1 MKIVTPI
8 LKLSAVNCGKS
19 SILKELALLSM
30 RPLAPRFAAANALA
44 VGIITALFLFFGT
57 PSYAAE
63 PTVVTAEGKYV
74 MGDMDSKKDARMLAL
89 MEAKRIAL
97 EKAGTYV
104 ESSSEVKNF
113 SLTKDQ
119 INTLATGIM
128 SVDILKEDW
137 KMSGENMVAT
147 ILIRAQIDT
156 ANLKGRIAAMHD
168 EEKNVDDSGEIRK
181 QLAVLQKE
189 LAELKAARTTQGG
202 GKTAA
207 PGIKEKHDEIIKTMS
222 ALDHLEEGNRALDA
236 GQWDQALNSFDAAL
250 ALNSSLS
257 GAYAGQAAVFQQ
269 TGRAAEALGK
279 IATALKLEPGSAKN
293 HAIKALILQKQGKN
307 ELALASLNRAIELRP
322 RGPKLYL
329 LRSNIFAQLK
339 KPRAAIEDL
348 NRACNLGNVKA
359 CEKIEKLKQ
368 RKAKTAEHSQGET
381 PSRRDRQ
388 SGR

>member
-1 MKIVTPI
+1 MKIR
-8 LKLSAVNCGKS
+8 
-19 SILKELALLSM
+19 ALLLFIIRS
-30 RPLAPRFAAANALA
+30 LVPRFVAGNALA
-44 VGIITALFLFFGT
+44 VGFMAALILSFGT
-57 PSYAAE
+57 PSPAAE

-74 MGDMDSKKDARMLAL
+74 MGDLDSKKDARMLAL

-147 ILIRAQIDT
+147 ILIRAQID
-156 ANLKGRIAAMHD
+156 ASNLKGRIAAMHD

-181 QLAVLQKE
+181 QLAALQKE
-189 LAELKAARTTQGG
+189 LAELKAAQTAQSGR
-202 GKTAA
+202 KTAA
-207 PGIKEKHDEIIKTMS
+207 PEIKEKHDEIIKTMS

-236 GQWDQALNSFDAAL
+236 GQWDQALNAFGAAL

-257 GAYAGQAAVFQQ
+257 GAYAGQAMILQQ
-269 TGRAAEALGK
+269 TGKDAAAMEKIDMAL
-279 IATALKLEPGSAKN
+279 TLEPGTAKN
-293 HAIKALILQKQGKN
+293 HTIKALILKKQGKP
-307 ELALASLNRAIELRP
+307 EQALRSLNRAIELRP
-322 RGPKLYL
+322 RVQKLYM
-329 LRSNIFAQLK
+329 LRSNLFAQLK
-339 KPRAAIEDL
+339 RPKAAVEDL
-348 NRACNLGNVKA
+348 SRACNLGNAKA
-359 CEKIEKLKQ
+359 CERIRKLKHD
-368 RKAKTAEHSQGET
+368 KTPERFQGEK
-381 PSRRDRQ
+381 PSPRNRQ